1 AGAEESPSRKQNLA
15 TRTGRNPRP
24 SRIRPLPMAF
34 LAALATMAH
43 PVLTAALCRWSDIIL
58 YQERGA
64 SESSSWLMGVP
75 VLVRVTATGHLIE
88 PGGLHI
94 RDFYYPR
101 ALCLRSVAHHF
112 AAPRQSA
119 EAIDRTSDRAR
130 GMSRMPPAAPP
141 HTS

>member
-24 SRIRPLPMAF
+24 SRMRRLPMAF

-43 PVLTAALCRWSDIIL
+43 PVLMAALCRSSDIIL

-88 PGGLHI
+88 VGDLHI
-94 RDFYYPR
+94 RDFYYPGP
-101 ALCLRSVAHHF
+101 LCLGSGAPHL
-112 AAPRQSA
+112 AALRESA
-119 EAIDRTSDRAR
+119 GDIDQT
-130 GMSRMPPAAPP
+130 
-141 HTS
+141 